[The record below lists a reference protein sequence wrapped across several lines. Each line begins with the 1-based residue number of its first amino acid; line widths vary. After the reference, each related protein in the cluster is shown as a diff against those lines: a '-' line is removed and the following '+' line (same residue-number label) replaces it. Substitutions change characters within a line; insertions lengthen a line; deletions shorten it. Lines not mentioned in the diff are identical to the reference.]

1 MKLMRI
7 VCLGLCFALTG
18 CVIGGGGCRWLAPI
32 KTTLTGQLHFRD
44 FPATDGMD
52 HVPILVLDQTT
63 HIYDPA
69 VSHQCLAASEVQ
81 LLGVTEFPQSM
92 GENAH
97 IKVRGS
103 LSQATSTHHHTRF
116 LVKVTDFQPVAAVH

>member
-1 MKLMRI
+1 M
-7 VCLGLCFALTG
+7 
-18 CVIGGGGCRWLAPI
+18 
-32 KTTLTGQLHFRD
+32 TGQLHFRD
-44 FPATDGMD
+44 VPAADGMD

-81 LLGVTEFPQSM
+81 LLGVSEFPQSM

-116 LVKVTDFQPVAAVH
+116 LVKVTDFQPVPAVH